1 TPGWSPIQGE
11 FWRKGGIA
19 PGFRHIDVLPTL
31 TRRAEQE
38 ISEHGENHRERPLF
52 LYLALPSPHTP
63 WVPTEEFAGRSE
75 VPLYGDFV
83 MQVDATVGRVL
94 KALDEARLSENTLVL
109 FSSDNGPVW
118 YEADEE
124 KYGHCS
130 AGIYRGM
137 KGDAW
142 EGGHRMPLLARWP
155 GRITPGRVT
164 KQLACLTDLMA
175 TCAAIVGHELPEDA
189 GEDSFD
195 LSPVLLGEA
204 DETQPVRETLIVNS
218 TGNFMT
224 VRRGQ
229 WKLIPFRG
237 SGGFS
242 KPKVIRDVPP
252 GEPQGQLYNLAD
264 DPAETNNL
272 YDAHPEIVAELN
284 ELLQRTRDEGRSR

>member
-1 TPGWSPIQGE
+1 
-11 FWRKGGIA
+11 
-19 PGFRHIDVLPTL
+19 L
-31 TRRAEQE
+31 TRRTEQE
-38 ISEHGENHRERPLF
+38 IGEHGSAHRERPLF

-63 WVPTEEFAGRSE
+63 WVPTDEFAGRSQ

-94 KALDEARLSENTLVL
+94 KALDDARLSENTLVL

-118 YEADEE
+118 YETDEE
-124 KYGHCS
+124 KYGHRS
-130 AGIYRGM
+130 TSIYRGM

-155 GRITPGRVT
+155 GRIEPGRVT
-164 KQLACLTDLMA
+164 NQLACLTDVMA
-175 TCAAIVGHELPEDA
+175 TCAGIVGQELPEHA

-204 DETQPVRETLIVNS
+204 DEAQPIRETLIVNS

-242 KPKVIRDVPP
+242 QPKVIRDIPA
-252 GEPQGQLYNLAD
+252 GEPRGQLYNLAD
-264 DPAETNNL
+264 DPAETHNL
-272 YDAHPEIVAELN
+272 YDAHPEIVAELT
-284 ELLQRTRDEGRSR
+284 ELLQRSRDEGRSR